1 MNYELYGEEQYLLQ
15 ESLTR
20 IVRSHVPDAN
30 DLNKL
35 VYDADTTD
43 LDVILEDAM
52 TIPFFSDCKIILV
65 YHANFL
71 SAANEH
77 AVDTAALERYLDD
90 PLESTV
96 LVLIGDFEK
105 LDARKKIVKKVQKTC
120 KVLQYRKLDE
130 QGKQSYVQEQV
141 KKRSLQIEPSAMQ
154 ALLRRLPL
162 DIRTIQTEMEKLELY
177 GGVISSDVVERL
189 VTRPLEEDV
198 FQLVNAVVDR
208 DLRKSFHM
216 WQDLCVLNKDA
227 I

>member
-1 MNYELYGEEQYLLQ
+1 M
-15 ESLTR
+15 
-20 IVRSHVPDAN
+20 
-30 DLNKL
+30 NKL

-105 LDARKKIVKKVQKTC
+105 LDARKKIVKRC
-120 KVLQYRKLDE
+120 RKHARCCNIE
-130 QGKQSYVQEQV
+130 SWMSRESKAMC
-141 KKRSLQIEPSAMQ
+141 RS
-154 ALLRRLPL
+154 R
-162 DIRTIQTEMEKLELY
+162 
-177 GGVISSDVVERL
+177 
-189 VTRPLEEDV
+189 
-198 FQLVNAVVDR
+198 
-208 DLRKSFHM
+208 
-216 WQDLCVLNKDA
+216 
-227 I
+227 

>member
-1 MNYELYGEEQYLLQ
+1 MRMNYVLYGEEQYLLQ

-90 PLESTV
+90 PL
-96 LVLIGDFEK
+96 
-105 LDARKKIVKKVQKTC
+105 
-120 KVLQYRKLDE
+120 
-130 QGKQSYVQEQV
+130 
-141 KKRSLQIEPSAMQ
+141 
-154 ALLRRLPL
+154 
-162 DIRTIQTEMEKLELY
+162 
-177 GGVISSDVVERL
+177 
-189 VTRPLEEDV
+189 
-198 FQLVNAVVDR
+198 
-208 DLRKSFHM
+208 
-216 WQDLCVLNKDA
+216 
-227 I
+227 